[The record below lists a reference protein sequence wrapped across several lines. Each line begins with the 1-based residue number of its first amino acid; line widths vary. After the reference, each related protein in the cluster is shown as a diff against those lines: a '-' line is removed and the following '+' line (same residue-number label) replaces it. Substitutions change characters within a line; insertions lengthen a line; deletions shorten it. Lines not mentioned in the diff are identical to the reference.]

1 MTFQL
6 FGVLALVAL
15 ALLQGS
21 CQSREGRL
29 RDRIEALRF
38 AGSRVYAGEEL
49 NKSEQETLLAEF
61 RTLDV
66 SFFRIQE
73 RRDELR
79 ELHRRKAARARPRR
93 VDPPFTGDFF
103 APWKGFPP
111 ID

>member
-1 MTFQL
+1 MTFRR
-6 FGVLALVAL
+6 FGLLALVAL

-21 CQSREGRL
+21 CQSLQGRL
-29 RDRIEALRF
+29 YDRIEALRL
-38 AGSRVYAGEEL
+38 AGIRVYAGEEL
-49 NKSEQETLLAEF
+49 NKSEQETLFAEF

-66 SFFRIQE
+66 SFSRIQE

-79 ELHRRKAARARPRR
+79 ELHRREAARARPRR